1 MTMADVTRVP
11 DLTTEMLSDEQ
22 AMERFAVPCYP
33 AASGAV
39 VTFLG
44 VVRDHD
50 SGREV
55 IELEYVAH
63 PSAPQVLRQATQ
75 EVAARHPDVATI
87 RVGHRTGLL
96 AIGQRALFAEVS
108 SAHRAEAFAACSEL
122 VDHVKCV
129 LPVWK
134 RQVFSDG
141 SQEWVNSP

>member
-1 MTMADVTRVP
+1 MVDVRQLPDVT
-11 DLTTEMLSDEQ
+11 TAMLVDEQ
-22 AMERFAVPCYP
+22 SMELFAAPRYP

-39 VTFLG
+39 VTFIG
-44 VVRDHD
+44 AVRDHD
-50 SGREV
+50 SGRGV

-63 PSAPQVLRQATQ
+63 PSAPQVLQQATE

-134 RQVFSDG
+134 RQVFTDG
-141 SQEWVNSP
+141 TEEWVNSP